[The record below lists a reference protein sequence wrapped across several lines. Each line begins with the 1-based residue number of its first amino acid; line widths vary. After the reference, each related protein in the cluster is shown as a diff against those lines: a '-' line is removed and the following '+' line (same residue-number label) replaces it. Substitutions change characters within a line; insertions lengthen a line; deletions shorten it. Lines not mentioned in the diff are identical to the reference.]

1 VSPACPARTSPAVQV
16 GGEFAISTAEQRRQI
31 DALKAL
37 EGCLVGLDPQAV
49 ANFEGLNIR
58 WGGPTVMTTEGWSL
72 RLRMRALLPLRLPS
86 AA

>member
-1 VSPACPARTSPAVQV
+1 MLLLTVRFMQSQSLSPQV

-37 EGCLVGLDPQAV
+37 EGCLAGMDPKAT

-58 WGGPTVMTTEGWSL
+58 WGGPPWWHWFCVIGHGCK
-72 RLRMRALLPLRLPS
+72 
-86 AA
+86 